1 MSKKISSAIGA
12 LKRVRTFI
20 SESTA
25 LQIYQ
30 ALILRH
36 FDYCS
41 SVWNELDVNFSNKLQ
56 KLQNR
61 TARVITRSSYEASVS
76 FLLSGLLWDNLSTRR
91 KKAYGERCQL
101 MFKRIK
107 RVSPKYLQNSFSIR
121 STPYNLR
128 DFEIKLDL
136 PKPRTNYS
144 KHGFGHSWALFHG
157 IAFPSVYGN

>member
-41 SVWNELDVNFSNKLQ
+41 SVWNELDVNFSNKLP

-101 MFKRIK
+101 MFKTIK

-144 KHGFGHSWALFHG
+144 KRGFGHSWALFHG